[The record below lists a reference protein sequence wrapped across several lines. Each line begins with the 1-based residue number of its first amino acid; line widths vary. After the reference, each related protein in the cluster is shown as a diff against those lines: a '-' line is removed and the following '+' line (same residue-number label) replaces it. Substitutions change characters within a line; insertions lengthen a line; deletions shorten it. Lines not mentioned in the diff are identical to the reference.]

1 LNLLLLSN
9 STNYGEPYMQWC
21 SITITSFVKDPSSIM
36 FIPYAGVGLSY
47 DDYTKKVNHALSSF
61 DIQVTNLD
69 NFDDKKNALK
79 DSSAIFVGGGN
90 TFHLLKMLQQFDLVE
105 TIQQVVENGVPYVGW
120 SAGSNIASPT
130 ICTTNDMP
138 IVEPKSFDSL
148 SLIPFQ
154 INPHYTE
161 KSIPD
166 HGGESRIQRLTE
178 FLASN
183 PDQKVIAL
191 PESSYLVSNGIQLIY
206 NGRSDGKIISSS
218 EIKIV
223 KNQSNVIFLL
233 F

>member
-1 LNLLLLSN
+1 MNLLLLSN

-191 PESSYLVSNGIQLIY
+191 PESSYLVSNRNQLIY
-206 NGRSDGKIISSS
+206 NGKSDGKIISSS
-218 EIKIV
+218 ETKIV
-223 KNQSNVIFLL
+223 KNQSNVIF
-233 F
+233 

>member
-1 LNLLLLSN
+1 MNLLLLSN

-21 SITITSFVKDPSSIM
+21 SSTITSFVKDPSSII
-36 FIPYAGVGLSY
+36 FVPYAGVGFSY

-61 DIQVTNLD
+61 NVQVTNLD
-69 NFDDKKNALK
+69 DFDDKKNALK

-90 TFHLLKMLQQFDLVE
+90 TFHLLKMLQLFDLVE
-105 TIQQVVENGVPYVGW
+105 IIQQVVTNGVPYVGW
-120 SAGSNIASPT
+120 SAGSNIASPS

-178 FLASN
+178 FLAAN

-206 NGRSDGKIISSS
+206 NGKSDGKVISSS

-223 KNQSNVIFLL
+223 KNQSNVIF
-233 F
+233 

>member
-1 LNLLLLSN
+1 MNLLLLSN

-21 SITITSFVKDPSSIM
+21 SSTITSFVKDPSSIM

-90 TFHLLKMLQQFDLVE
+90 TFHLLKMLQQLDLVE
-105 TIQQVVENGVPYVGW
+105 TIQQVVANGVPYVGW

-178 FLASN
+178 FLAAN

-206 NGRSDGKIISSS
+206 NGKSDGKIISST

-223 KNQSNVIFLL
+223 KNQSNVIF
-233 F
+233 

>member
-21 SITITSFVKDPSSIM
+21 SSTITSFVKDPSSVI
-36 FIPYAGVGLSY
+36 FIPYAGVGFSY
-47 DDYTKKVNHALSSF
+47 DDYTKKVNHALSSS
-61 DIQVTNLD
+61 DIQVINLD

-90 TFHLLKMLQQFDLVE
+90 TFHLLKMLQQLDLVE
-105 TIQQVVENGVPYVGW
+105 TIQQVVANELPYVGW

-148 SLIPFQ
+148 SLVPFQ
-154 INPHYTE
+154 INPHFTE

-178 FLASN
+178 FLAAN

-191 PESSYLVSNGIQLIY
+191 PESSYLVSNRNQLIY
-206 NGRSDGKIISSS
+206 NGKSDGKIISSS
-218 EIKIV
+218 ETKIV
-223 KNQSNVIFLL
+223 KNQSNVIF
-233 F
+233 

>member
-1 LNLLLLSN
+1 
-9 STNYGEPYMQWC
+9 MQWC
-21 SITITSFVKDPSSIM
+21 SSTITSFVKDPSSIM

-90 TFHLLKMLQQFDLVE
+90 TFHLLKMLQQLDLVE
-105 TIQQVVENGVPYVGW
+105 TIQQVVANGVPYVGW

-223 KNQSNVIFLL
+223 KNQSNVIF
-233 F
+233 

>member
-1 LNLLLLSN
+1 
-9 STNYGEPYMQWC
+9 MQWC
-21 SITITSFVKDPSSIM
+21 SSTIISFVKDPSSVI
-36 FIPYAGVGLSY
+36 FIPYAGVGFSY

-90 TFHLLKMLQQFDLVE
+90 TFHLLKMLQQLDLVE
-105 TIQQVVENGVPYVGW
+105 TIQQVVANGVPYVGW

-178 FLASN
+178 FLAVN

-206 NGRSDGKIISSS
+206 NGKSDGKVISSS
-218 EIKIV
+218 EINIV
-223 KNQSNVIFLL
+223 KNQSNVIF
-233 F
+233 

>member
-21 SITITSFVKDPSSIM
+21 SSTITSFVKDPSSVI
-36 FIPYAGVGLSY
+36 FIPYAGVGFSY
-47 DDYTKKVNHALSSF
+47 DDYTKKVNHALSSS

-69 NFDDKKNALK
+69 DFDDKKNALK

-90 TFHLLKMLQQFDLVE
+90 TFHLLKMLQQLDLVE
-105 TIQQVVENGVPYVGW
+105 TIQQVVANEVPYVGW

-154 INPHYTE
+154 INPHFTE

-178 FLASN
+178 FLAAN

-206 NGRSDGKIISSS
+206 NGKSDGKIISST

-223 KNQSNVIFLL
+223 KNQSNVIF
-233 F
+233 

>member
-1 LNLLLLSN
+1 
-9 STNYGEPYMQWC
+9 
-21 SITITSFVKDPSSIM
+21 VKDPSSVI
-36 FIPYAGVGLSY
+36 FIPYAGVGFSY
-47 DDYTKKVNHALSSF
+47 DDYTKKVNHALSSS

-90 TFHLLKMLQQFDLVE
+90 TFHLLKMLQQLDLVE
-105 TIQQVVENGVPYVGW
+105 TIQQVVANEVPYVGW

-148 SLIPFQ
+148 SLVPFQ
-154 INPHYTE
+154 INPHFTE

-178 FLASN
+178 FLAAN

-191 PESSYLVSNGIQLIY
+191 PESSYLVSNGNQLIY
-206 NGRSDGKIISSS
+206 IGKSDGKIISSS
-218 EIKIV
+218 ETKIV
-223 KNQSNVIFLL
+223 KNQSNVIF
-233 F
+233 

>member
-1 LNLLLLSN
+1 MNLLLLSN

-21 SITITSFVKDPSSIM
+21 SSTITSFVKDSSSIM

-90 TFHLLKMLQQFDLVE
+90 TFHLLKMLQQLDLVE
-105 TIQQVVENGVPYVGW
+105 TIQQVVANGVPYVGW

-178 FLASN
+178 FLAAN

-206 NGRSDGKIISSS
+206 NGKSDGKIISST

-223 KNQSNVIFLL
+223 KNQSNVIF
-233 F
+233 

>member
-1 LNLLLLSN
+1 MNLLLLSN

-21 SITITSFVKDPSSIM
+21 SSTITSFVKDPSSVI
-36 FIPYAGVGLSY
+36 FIPYAGVGFSY
-47 DDYTKKVNHALSSF
+47 DDYTKKVNHALSSS

-69 NFDDKKNALK
+69 DFDDKKNALK

-90 TFHLLKMLQQFDLVE
+90 TFHLLKMLQQLDLVE
-105 TIQQVVENGVPYVGW
+105 TIQQVVANEVPYVGW

-154 INPHYTE
+154 INPHFTE

-178 FLASN
+178 FLAAN

-191 PESSYLVSNGIQLIY
+191 PESSYLVSNGNQLIY
-206 NGRSDGKIISSS
+206 IGKSDGKIISSS
-218 EIKIV
+218 ETKIV
-223 KNQSNVIFLL
+223 KNQSNVIF
-233 F
+233 

>member
-1 LNLLLLSN
+1 MNLLLLSN

-21 SITITSFVKDPSSIM
+21 SSTITSFVKDHSSII
-36 FIPYAGVGLSY
+36 FIPYAGVGFTY
-47 DDYTKKVNHALSSF
+47 DEYTQKVNYALSSF
-61 DIQVTNLD
+61 DVKVSNLD
-69 NFDDKKNALK
+69 NFEDKAKALK

-90 TFHLLKMLQQFDLVE
+90 TFHLLKMLQQFDLLE
-105 TIQQVVENGVPYVGW
+105 PIQKVVANGKPYVGW

-154 INPHYTE
+154 INPHFTE

-223 KNQSNVIFLL
+223 KNQSNVIF
-233 F
+233 

>member
-1 LNLLLLSN
+1 MNLLLLSN

-154 INPHYTE
+154 INPHFTE

-178 FLASN
+178 FLAAN

-223 KNQSNVIFLL
+223 KNQSNVIF
-233 F
+233 